1 MIKNQEPRCQDAKE
15 IPRIKMPKTPKKNQ
29 EPRRQEAK
37 EEPKYK
43 QQKNLKKENSKNTK
57 AS

>member
-1 MIKNQEPRCQDAKE
+1 MIKNQEPRCQEAKE
-15 IPRIKMPKTPKKNQ
+15 IPRIKKPKKNQ

-43 QQKNLKKENSKNTK
+43 QKKIQIHQSLLRRIT
-57 AS
+57 